1 MVTYLIILLVV
12 VAVLFGSS
20 AAGYLAIRLV
30 VWIVIILGVLSLF
43 GFGVYHFRSP
53 IIISSIPSVMAYFA
67 A

>member
-1 MVTYLIILLVV
+1 MVVYLVILFVV
-12 VAVLFGSS
+12 IAVLFGSS
-20 AAGYLAIRLV
+20 AAGFLALKLV
-30 VWIVIILGVLSLF
+30 IWIVIILGVLSLF